1 MGIACLVACQ
11 PAATPTVVPTTPP
24 TPTATPQP
32 TRPQPL
38 PTAPRG
44 IVSQPR
50 TVRVRVSFDTYETE
64 ETVQSELSQLPGV
77 LSLVVT
83 QLEVTATYDP
93 ARVTRDEILRVLRS
107 NPEVKLRSEPV
118 EE

>member
-1 MGIACLVACQ
+1 MLRRVALGQ
-11 PAATPTVVPTTPP
+11 GVYYVLTGVW
-24 TPTATPQP
+24 
-32 TRPQPL
+32 PL
-38 PTAPRG
+38 
-44 IVSQPR
+44 
-50 TVRVRVSFDTYETE
+50 
-64 ETVQSELSQLPGV
+64 